1 MKSNSNKDRT
11 TLHIAVSPEV
21 YAYIKSSGMNASEFF
36 DKSIRSSMWGDSEL
50 PGLSKVS
57 LSEYFRE
64 RVDLIDYEEWLRDP
78 RGGKITSTGTV
89 KDYIN
94 GVSRLRPIFTPA
106 DLYSYYRI
114 PPSSNGKAWNEHTQP
129 NMTHKQSAGLSKFF
143 VYLRY
148 SQRQKVLLGETI
160 DEWISWLSKATTG
173 NGPISNRII
182 PTTDEV
188 KLGYSAIPE
197 KMQPYYLLLA
207 YSGGRNTHLYQVL
220 RSEDKQV
227 ELLGPS
233 GPDKEYHDLEQDILY
248 VDARSVAGGTKME
261 FAFMFPPELYH
272 AILEY
277 KPPYA
282 SAQTC
287 GDVLINT
294 REVLAP
300 GRLVSAK
307 GLRKWHLNTMADS
320 ERLSEI
326 ELDNIQGRSLG
337 SIQSKHYR
345 EMKRKVSKAYARVLD
360 TLREAL
366 PIPDYIQ
373 SGEFVEPDKRRKFG
387 EKASDHDLLEHFIR
401 ENLTNT
407 QILTEFRMRGVILN
421 HNRIGK
427 FVTVRGIPR
436 KRGAKPGKRSIHFDE

>member
-1 MKSNSNKDRT
+1 MVKSNLVRNRP
-11 TLHIAVSPEV
+11 TLNLTVSPEV
-21 YAYIKSSGMNASEFF
+21 YAYVKSSGMDISEFF
-36 DKSIRSSMWGDSEL
+36 DTSIRSLVWGNMGL
-50 PGLSKVS
+50 PDLPNSS

-64 RVDLIDYEEWLRDP
+64 RVDIVDYEEWLRDP

-94 GVSRLRPIFTPA
+94 GVSRLRSIFTPA

-173 NGPISNRII
+173 NGSISNRII

-188 KLGYSAIPE
+188 KLGYSAIPD

-220 RSEDKQV
+220 CSEDKQV

-272 AILEY
+272 AIQEY

-282 SAQTC
+282 SAQAC

-373 SGEFVEPDKRRKFG
+373 SGEFVEPDNRRKFG
-387 EKASDHDLLEHFIR
+387 EKASDYDLLEHFIR
-401 ENLTNT
+401 EGMTNA

-421 HNRIGK
+421 HNSIGK
-427 FVTVRGIPR
+427 FVKERGITR
-436 KRGAKPGKRSIHFDE
+436 KKGVKSQLSN